1 MTAISAYASRAAI
14 LVDGQPDA
22 TLAANITGVLVEETV
37 EGLYRCEVTFN
48 NFGEPAGPRGLP
60 GAADYLYF
68 GRDVLE
74 FGKEFAVK
82 LGPDQPQAQVFKG
95 RISALEANFPE
106 GGGAQIVA
114 LAEDRLQELRMTRR
128 TRSFEDASDAD
139 IIEEIAAAHSLTPD
153 VSLEGPIYPSVAQVN
168 QSDLAFIRERARSV
182 NGEVWVEDRTLF
194 AKTRSARG
202 GSNNVNLA
210 FGVEL
215 FSFSV
220 RADLAHQCTE
230 LGVAGW
236 DVAAKEA
243 ILETAEESAVSAEL
257 NRDIGGATVLEQAFG
272 PSKQRLVHTVPLTSD
287 EAGQIA
293 KARYR
298 ERARRF
304 LTGTGLADG
313 NPNIRVG
320 VFVTLSGLGKLFDG
334 PYYVVRAAH
343 TYDLANGY
351 RTEFDVERPGIGP
364 G

>member
-1 MTAISAYASRAAI
+1 MPPVSAYASRATI

-22 TLAANITGVLVEETV
+22 TLAANVTAVLVEETV
-37 EGLYRCEVTFN
+37 DGLYRCEVTFN
-48 NFGEPAGPRGLP
+48 NFGEPAGG
-60 GAADYLYF
+60 GTADYLYF

-74 FGKEFAVK
+74 FGKEFGVQ
-82 LGPDQPQAQVFKG
+82 LGSDQPQAQVFTG

-114 LAEDRLQELRMTRR
+114 LAEDRLQDLRMTRR

-153 VSLEGPIYPSVAQVN
+153 VSLEGPTYKSVAQVN

-182 NGEVWVEDRTLF
+182 NGEVWVEESTLF
-194 AKTRSARG
+194 AKSRTERG
-202 GSNNVNLA
+202 GSNNVDLG
-210 FGVEL
+210 FGMEL
-215 FSFSV
+215 FAFSA

-243 ILETAEESAVSAEL
+243 ILETAGESAVSAEL
-257 NRDIGGATVLEQAFG
+257 NGDMGGATVLEQAIG
-272 PSKQRLVHTVPLTSD
+272 PFKQRIVHSVPLTSD
-287 EAGQIA
+287 EATHMA
-293 KARYR
+293 EARYR

-304 LTGTGLADG
+304 ITGTGLADG
-313 NPNIRVG
+313 NPKIRVG
-320 VFVTLSGLGKLFDG
+320 TFVTLSGLGKLFDG
-334 PYYVVRAAH
+334 KYYIVRATH
-343 TYDLANGY
+343 TYDLTNGY
-351 RTEFDVERPGIGP
+351 RTEFDVERPGIGS